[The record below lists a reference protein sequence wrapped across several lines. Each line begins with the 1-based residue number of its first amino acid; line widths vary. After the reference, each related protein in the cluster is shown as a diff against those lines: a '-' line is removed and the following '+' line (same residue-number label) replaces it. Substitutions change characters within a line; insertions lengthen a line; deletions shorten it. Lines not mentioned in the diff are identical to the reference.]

1 MENSKHVGL
10 NRQTV
15 GQTVRHKDRITAD
28 TETLRDD
35 KEARTWFQ
43 TIWME
48 INAPRVELTKIRV
61 DMDSINTY

>member
-1 MENSKHVGL
+1 MENSKHVGPH
-10 NRQTV
+10 RQTV

-61 DMDSINTY
+61 DTDSINTY

>member
-15 GQTVRHKDRITAD
+15 GQTVRHKDRMTVD
-28 TETLRDD
+28 TETFRDV

-61 DMDSINTY
+61 DTDSINTY

>member
-15 GQTVRHKDRITAD
+15 GQTVRHKNKMTVD
-28 TETLRDD
+28 TETFRDD

-43 TIWME
+43 TIWIK
-48 INAPRVELTKIRV
+48 INAHRVELTKIRV
-61 DMDSINTY
+61 DTDSVNTY

>member
-15 GQTVRHKDRITAD
+15 GQTVRHKDRMTVD
-28 TETLRDD
+28 KETFRDD

-43 TIWME
+43 TIW
-48 INAPRVELTKIRV
+48 IKFNAHRVELTKIQV
-61 DMDSINTY
+61 DTDSVNTY

>member
-1 MENSKHVGL
+1 M
-10 NRQTV
+10 
-15 GQTVRHKDRITAD
+15 RHKDRMTVD

-48 INAPRVELTKIRV
+48 INAPRVGLTKIRV
-61 DMDSINTY
+61 DTDSINTY

>member
-15 GQTVRHKDRITAD
+15 GQTVRHKDRMTVD
-28 TETLRDD
+28 TETLGDD

-48 INAPRVELTKIRV
+48 INALKVGLTKIRV
-61 DMDSINTY
+61 DTDSINTY

>member
-15 GQTVRHKDRITAD
+15 GQTVRHKNKMTVD
-28 TETLRDD
+28 TETFRDD

-43 TIWME
+43 TIW
-48 INAPRVELTKIRV
+48 IKFNAHRVELTKIQV
-61 DMDSINTY
+61 DTDSVNTY

>member
-1 MENSKHVGL
+1 MENSEHVGS

-28 TETLRDD
+28 TETLRDY

-48 INAPRVELTKIRV
+48 INAPRVGLTKIRV
-61 DMDSINTY
+61 DTDSINTY

>member
-15 GQTVRHKDRITAD
+15 GQTVRHKNRMTVDK
-28 TETLRDD
+28 ETFRDD

-43 TIWME
+43 TIWMK
-48 INAPRVELTKIRV
+48 INAHRVELTKIRV
-61 DMDSINTY
+61 DTDSVNTY

>member
-1 MENSKHVGL
+1 MGL

-15 GQTVRHKDRITAD
+15 GQTVRHKNRMTVDK
-28 TETLRDD
+28 ETFRDD
-35 KEARTWFQ
+35 RETRTWFQ

-61 DMDSINTY
+61 DTDSINTY

>member
-15 GQTVRHKDRITAD
+15 GQTVRHKNRMTVDK
-28 TETLRDD
+28 ETFRDD
-35 KEARTWFQ
+35 KETRTWFQ

-61 DMDSINTY
+61 DTDSINTY

>member
-15 GQTVRHKDRITAD
+15 GQTVRHKDRMTVD

-43 TIWME
+43 TIWMK
-48 INAPRVELTKIRV
+48 INAHRVELTKIRV
-61 DMDSINTY
+61 DTDSINTY

>member
-15 GQTVRHKDRITAD
+15 GQTVRHKDRMTVD
-28 TETLRDD
+28 TETFRDD

-48 INAPRVELTKIRV
+48 INAHRVELTKIRV
-61 DMDSINTY
+61 DTDSVNTY